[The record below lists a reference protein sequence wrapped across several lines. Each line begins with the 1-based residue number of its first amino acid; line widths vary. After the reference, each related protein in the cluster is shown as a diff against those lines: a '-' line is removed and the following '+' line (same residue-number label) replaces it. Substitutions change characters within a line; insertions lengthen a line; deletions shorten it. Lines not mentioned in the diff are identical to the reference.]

1 MVSSAATV
9 APTVDVEVQVISMAA
24 PTAASEISANFFIS
38 VLLSNNTECI
48 KIRSDVSEP
57 P

>member
-1 MVSSAATV
+1 
-9 APTVDVEVQVISMAA
+9 SMAA

-38 VLLSNNTECI
+38 VLLPNNTECI
-48 KIRSDVSEP
+48 KIRPDMGEP